1 MKNLYLLLCPLLNSF
16 GFGCDNFFDL
26 KLDENPAFALKDAL
40 QKSIILI
47 LLSSKRYYI
56 LCKFQRISVG
66 MKDENPVKKFQLPKN
81 KDLVDLLLRSRV
93 SFRFFAFLSFV
104 DSVGSLEQH
113 LKIFLQN
120 LDIIFL
126 LEELC
131 SDFIVSF

>member
-1 MKNLYLLLCPLLNSF
+1 MKNLYLLLFPLLNSF

-26 KLDENPAFALKDAL
+26 KLDENPAFAFEDAL
-40 QKSIILI
+40 QKAIILI
-47 LLSSKRYYI
+47 LLCLKRHYI

-66 MKDENPVKKFQLPKN
+66 IEDENPMKKFQLPKN
-81 KDLVDLLLRSRV
+81 KDLVGILLRSQV
-93 SFRFFAFLSFV
+93 SFWFFAFLSFV
-104 DSVGSLEQH
+104 DSVGSLEEH

-131 SDFIVSF
+131 SEFIVSF